1 MTKKYIIL
9 AAIAL
14 CLTGPAFAQTASS
27 NMAVS
32 ATVIKVCIVSA
43 GSLDFGNYNASS
55 MSANTSTAN
64 IAVTCTNSTSYEVAL
79 DAGGGSGATTTT
91 RRLSAGGDTLQYQLF
106 RDSGYSQNWGN
117 TSGSDVAAGT
127 GTGSVV
133 NLTVY
138 GRIAAGQYRTPGAYS
153 DTVTVTVTY

>member
-1 MTKKYIIL
+1 MIRATIAFCL
-9 AAIAL
+9 AS
-14 CLTGPAFAQTASS
+14 PAFAQTASS
-27 NMAVS
+27 NMSVS

-43 GSLDFGNYNASS
+43 GTLDFGNYNASS
-55 MSANTSTAN
+55 MSANTSTAT
-64 IAVTCTNSTSYEVAL
+64 IAVTCTNSTTYEVAL
-79 DAGGGSGATTTT
+79 DAGGGSGGTTTT

-117 TSGSDVAAGT
+117 TSGSDVAAGA
-127 GTGSVV
+127 GTGAAI

-138 GRIAAGQYRTPGAYS
+138 GRIAAGQYRTPGAYT